1 MDREVEVSL
10 AMTSKHTKKRMAMA
24 VSAAAMV
31 AAATS
36 VARAQ
41 QLPSE
46 ARIRELVRLAAQQI
60 AGGQATP
67 VPQGTVAQPI
77 LQDDRPVV
85 QLTLDDA
92 VKLALERNLT
102 IAVQRL
108 NPESFDPAIAALR
121 ATYWPTLTSLVS
133 AASVENPATSS
144 IVGVPSGA
152 NGVTAGTTTYNAGLV
167 QNAPWGGGTLNVSLN
182 NIRTTSTSTTVLF
195 NPTYNP
201 TYTAQYTQP
210 LLRGF
215 SIDPNRQQILVTKLN
230 RDVTDI
236 QLKSTIV
243 NTLSS
248 VREAYWNYLY
258 GVQAVDVARQT
269 VDSAAQLV
277 RDNQVRLDVGTI
289 AELDLVTAQSQQAQ
303 AQQALVQ
310 AVASRRTLEI
320 ALKQLIVRGTQD
332 PNWSARIDPTDRP
345 DFEPVTIDVEAAV
358 RRALSERTDL
368 AQARK
373 SLEAND
379 VTYRFLRNQ
388 LLPQANLVAS
398 YGLSGLGGTKF
409 VRESSAISSP
419 IVSTVPGGFTDALGS
434 LLTNTYP
441 SWNVGLNVSVPIGL
455 SVATASMAG
464 ARIEREQTAS
474 QVRQIELQIAVD
486 VTNAATNVQSTV
498 EAVQAARA
506 AQELAQKTYEGEQ
519 AKFDV
524 GLSTNYNVILDL
536 NALNTVKNSY
546 LQAVLNYRNA
556 LVELD
561 RLQQTTLSA
570 LGVTLLSQPSWTA
583 GSPASGNLLGV
594 NSGVGSAR

>member
-1 MDREVEVSL
+1 MISNQAKQCVG
-10 AMTSKHTKKRMAMA
+10 MA
-24 VSAAAMV
+24 VWAAAMV
-31 AAATS
+31 AATTS

-41 QLPSE
+41 QPPSE
-46 ARIRELVRLAAQQI
+46 VRIKELVRLAAQKI
-60 AGGQATP
+60 ASGQQTT
-67 VPQGTVAQPI
+67 VSQGSVAEPI
-77 LQDDRPVV
+77 LRDDRPVV

-92 VKLALERNLT
+92 VRLTLERNLT

-121 ATYWPTLTSLVS
+121 ATYWPTLTSQIS

-152 NGVTAGTTTYNAGLV
+152 NGVTAGTTTYNAGYS

-215 SIDPNRQQILVTKLN
+215 STDVTRQQILVTKLS
-230 RDVTDI
+230 RDITDI

-248 VREAYWNYLY
+248 VREAYWNFVY
-258 GVQAVDVARQT
+258 GVQAVDVARQA
-269 VDSAAQLV
+269 VEAAAQLV
-277 RDNQVRLDVGTI
+277 RENQARLDVGTI

-303 AQQALVQ
+303 AQQGLVQ
-310 AVASRRTLEI
+310 AVANRRTLEI
-320 ALKQLIVRGTQD
+320 ALKQLIVRGTED
-332 PNWSARIDPTDRP
+332 SNWSARIDPTDRP
-345 DFEPVTIDVEAAV
+345 DFEPVAIDVEAAV

-373 SLEAND
+373 SLDAND
-379 VTYRFLRNQ
+379 VTYRFLKNQ
-388 LLPQANLVAS
+388 TLPQVNLVAS
-398 YGLSGLGGTKF
+398 YGQSGLGGTKF
-409 VRESSAISSP
+409 VRESSAINSP
-419 IVSTVPGGFTDALGS
+419 IVSTVPGGFNDALGS
-434 LLTNTYP
+434 LFTNTYP

-455 SVATASMAG
+455 NVATASMAS

-474 QVRQIELQIAVD
+474 QIRQIELQIAVD

-536 NALNTVKNSY
+536 TALNTVKNSY

-561 RLQQTTLSA
+561 RLQQTTLTA
-570 LGVTLLSQPSWTA
+570 LGVTLLSTPSWVPGNPA
-583 GSPASGNLLGV
+583 AQNLIGSV
-594 NSGVGSAR
+594 VGSAR

>member
-10 AMTSKHTKKRMAMA
+10 AMTSKQLKKRMGMA

-36 VARAQ
+36 VAGAQ
-41 QLPSE
+41 QPSE
-46 ARIRELVRLAAQQI
+46 ARIRELVRLAARQI

-67 VPQGTVAQPI
+67 VPQGPVAQPI

-108 NPESFDPAIAALR
+108 NPEAFDPAIAALR
-121 ATYWPTLTSLVS
+121 ANYWPTLTSLVS
-133 AASVENPATSS
+133 AGSVENPATSS
-144 IVGVPSGA
+144 IVGVPAGA

-215 SIDPNRQQILVTKLN
+215 SIDPNRQQILITKLN
-230 RDVTDI
+230 RDITDI

-277 RDNQVRLDVGTI
+277 RDNQVRLGVGTI

-310 AVASRRTLEI
+310 AVANRRTLEI

-332 PNWSARIDPTDRP
+332 PNWSARLDPTDRP
-345 DFEPVTIDVEAAV
+345 DFEPVAIDVEAAV

-379 VTYRFLRNQ
+379 VTYRFLKNQ

-409 VRESSAISSP
+409 VRASSAISSP
-419 IVSTVPGGFTDALGS
+419 IVSIVPGGFTDALGS

-455 SVATASMAG
+455 NVATASMAA

-486 VTNAATNVQSTV
+486 VTNAATNVQSTI

-519 AKFDV
+519 AKFEV
-524 GLSTNYNVILDL
+524 GLSTNYNVIIDL

-570 LGVTLLSQPSWTA
+570 LGVTLLSTPSWSP
-583 GSPASGNLLGV
+583 GSPASGNLLGLT
-594 NSGVGSAR
+594 SAVGSAR